1 MRDSAKKRTALI
13 YMKFVNVGFNN
24 VLNAE
29 RIIAVIAS
37 DSAPAKRLV
46 QDAKDMGRAIDC
58 TSGRKTRSVVVTDSD
73 HVILS
78 AIQPETLASRL
89 AGETDNGD
97 GEDSDDEK

>member
-1 MRDSAKKRTALI
+1 
-13 YMKFVNVGFNN
+13 MKFI
-24 VLNAE
+24 NAGYSNLIASE
-29 RIIAVIAS
+29 RIVLVAAP
-37 DSAPAKRLV
+37 DSAPVKRLM

-78 AIQPETLASRL
+78 AIQTETLASRL
-89 AGETDNGD
+89 AGETDSGD

>member
-1 MRDSAKKRTALI
+1 MGTAALV

-24 VLNAE
+24 ILNAE

-78 AIQPETLASRL
+78 AIQTETLASRL
-89 AGETDNGD
+89 AGETDSGD